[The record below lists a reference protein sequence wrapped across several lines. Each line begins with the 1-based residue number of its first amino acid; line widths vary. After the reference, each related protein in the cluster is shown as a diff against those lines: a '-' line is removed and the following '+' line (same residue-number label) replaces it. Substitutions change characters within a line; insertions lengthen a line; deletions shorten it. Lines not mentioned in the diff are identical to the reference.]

1 MSEAEKREEILDL
14 LARGKI
20 SIDEA
25 VELLDHSSGQ
35 TNSLL
40 SDDDEPLYKAE
51 VEQGFDDA
59 EAVKIK
65 IDDDLVTE
73 KILVKENDFQ
83 ANDMMQ
89 SEIKNNGNSKQP
101 RWLRVQVVNS
111 ETGKNKVTVNVPFAM
126 VKFGLGIAQV
136 FSPEMKGVDLNEI
149 NELFSNVD
157 AGILVDVQDEDSNE
171 HVKIFFD

>member
-1 MSEAEKREEILDL
+1 MSEAETREEILNL

-35 TNSLL
+35 TDSSPGN
-40 SDDDEPLYKAE
+40 EPIYKAE
-51 VEQGFDDA
+51 VEQGSDAA

-65 IDDDLVTE
+65 VGDDLATE
-73 KILVKENDFQ
+73 KIPAKEKDIQ
-83 ANDMMQ
+83 ANDIRQ

-136 FSPEMKGVDLNEI
+136 FSPEIKGVDLNEI
-149 NELFSNVD
+149 NELFSNAD

>member
-1 MSEAEKREEILDL
+1 MMSEAEKREEILDL

-25 VELLDHSSGQ
+25 VELLDHSLGQ
-35 TNSLL
+35 TNRLL
-40 SDDDEPLYKAE
+40 SDEPLYRAE
-51 VEQGFDDA
+51 VEQGFDAA

-65 IDDDLVTE
+65 IDDDLATE
-73 KILVKENDFQ
+73 KIPAKEKDFQ
-83 ANDMMQ
+83 ANTMMQ
-89 SEIKNNGNSKQP
+89 SEIKNNDNSKQP

-111 ETGKNKVTVNVPFAM
+111 ETGKNKVTVNVPIAM

>member
-1 MSEAEKREEILDL
+1 MMSETEKREEILDL

-25 VELLDHSSGQ
+25 VEMLDHSSGQ

-40 SDDDEPLYKAE
+40 SDEPLFRAE
-51 VEQGFDDA
+51 MEQDFDAVE
-59 EAVKIK
+59 EVKIK
-65 IDDDLVTE
+65 IDDDLSTE
-73 KILVKENDFQ
+73 KIPTIGEDIQ
-83 ANDMMQ
+83 SNDMMQ
-89 SEIKNNGNSKQP
+89 SEIKTNGNSKQP

-111 ETGKNKVTVNVPFAM
+111 KTGNNKVTVNVPFAM

-136 FSPEMKGVDLNEI
+136 FSPEIKGVDLNEI
-149 NELFSNVD
+149 NELFSNAD

>member
-1 MSEAEKREEILDL
+1 MSEAETREEILDL

-20 SIDEA
+20 SIDDA
-25 VELLDHSSGQ
+25 VGLLDHSSGQ
-35 TNSLL
+35 MDSPV
-40 SDDDEPLYKAE
+40 SDEPLFKAE
-51 VEQGFDDA
+51 MEQGFD
-59 EAVKIK
+59 
-65 IDDDLVTE
+65 VTE
-73 KILVKENDFQ
+73 EVNIKVYDEMAAEKNLIKEKNIQLNDRT
-83 ANDMMQ
+83 Q
-89 SEIKNNGNSKQP
+89 SEINNNDSSKQP

-149 NELFSNVD
+149 GELFANAD
-157 AGILVDVQDEDSNE
+157 AGLLVDVQDDDSNE

>member
-1 MSEAEKREEILDL
+1 MSEAETREEILDL

-20 SIDEA
+20 SIDDA

-35 TNSLL
+35 MDSPA
-40 SDDDEPLYKAE
+40 SDEPLYKAE
-51 VEQGFDDA
+51 MEQGFDA
-59 EAVKIK
+59 TVAVKIK
-65 IDDDLVTE
+65 VDDELATK
-73 KILVKENDFQ
+73 KILAKEKDIQLNV
-83 ANDMMQ
+83 MQ
-89 SEIKNNGNSKQP
+89 SEIKNNGKSKQP

-136 FSPEMKGVDLNEI
+136 FSPEMKGVDLDEI
-149 NELFSNVD
+149 SELFANAD
-157 AGILVDVQDEDSNE
+157 AGLLVDVQDEDSNE